1 MSLVLNEMLYC
12 RKLIFGRIR
21 SRPVL
26 LPDDGESTG
35 DFVVMEFSTEA
46 DV

>member
-1 MSLVLNEMLYC
+1 MSLVHNEMRYC
-12 RKLIFGRIR
+12 RKLIFGRIH
-21 SRPVL
+21 SSPVL